1 MLSVVNGP
9 TDNETQAVP
18 GGGQCL
24 RSAEIDDSTAPN
36 FTALADAAALGV
48 SALAGVVA
56 GARDGITI
64 VDADRRFVYA
74 NPVACEM
81 LGYSL
86 AELGGR
92 DFLDS
97 IPVR

>member
-1 MLSVVNGP
+1 MLGVM
-9 TDNETQAVP
+9 
-18 GGGQCL
+18 
-24 RSAEIDDSTAPN
+24 
-36 FTALADAAALGV
+36 TALADAAELGV
-48 SALAGVVA
+48 PALAGVVA

-81 LGYSL
+81 LGYTL
-86 AELGGR
+86 AQLRGR

-97 IPVR
+97 IPAREHPVMLARFAGADPVFGRRSLGSV